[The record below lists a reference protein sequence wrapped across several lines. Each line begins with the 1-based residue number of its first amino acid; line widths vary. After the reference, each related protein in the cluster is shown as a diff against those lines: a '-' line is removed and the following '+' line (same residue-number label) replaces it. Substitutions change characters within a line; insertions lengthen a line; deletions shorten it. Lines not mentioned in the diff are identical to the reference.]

1 MKTDLFQSCGQCWVF
16 QICWHIECSTLTAL
30 SFRTWN
36 NYAGIPSPP
45 LALFLVMLSKAHLT
59 SHSRMF
65 DYSRVTTPSWL
76 SDPMDCNLPCS
87 LSPWDFLGKKT
98 GVDYHFLLQRTFPTQ
113 GSNPCLLNWQVDFSP
128 LLKCCTQYV
137 RKFGKVSN
145 DHRTGKGT
153 FSSQFQRKV
162 MPKNVQTTIQLYSF
176 HMLARK
182 CSKYFKLD
190 FNSVN

>member
-76 SDPMDCNLPCS
+76 SDPMDCSQAGSSVHGNSQARILQWVAIPFSRGSSWPRDQTQVSCS
-87 LSPWDFLGKKT
+87 PGRFFTIWVTREAHFVLGDSQLT
-98 GVDYHFLLQRTFPTQ
+98 ML
-113 GSNPCLLNWQVDFSP
+113 W
-128 LLKCCTQYV
+128 
-137 RKFGKVSN
+137 
-145 DHRTGKGT
+145 
-153 FSSQFQRKV
+153 QFQVNSEGTQPRAHL
-162 MPKNVQTTIQLYSF
+162 QTQSHSNT
-176 HMLARK
+176 AGWGG
-182 CSKYFKLD
+182 D
-190 FNSVN
+190 G